1 MTAKNV
7 IKIGTRGSALALYQ
21 ANLVQVLLEQSC
33 RNNGFPYS
41 FELVEIKTTGD
52 KVLDRRLSEIGGKA
66 LFTKEIDVALLDGRV
81 DIAVHS
87 MKDCETWLPSGF
99 KLAAILERENPLDAF
114 ISQQNTSLMDLPS
127 GATFGTCSL
136 RRTSQTLHLRPDLK
150 TTLFRGN
157 IQTRLH
163 KVKEGEADA
172 TMLAVAGLS
181 RMGLLDRSCQTFTP
195 QDMTPCAGQ
204 GGIGIVCL
212 QENDTLIDMLHTINH
227 GPSFDAIALERHF
240 LEHIEGHCGTPVG
253 ALVTFDG
260 DQTHFTAC
268 VATIDGQDLWREEL
282 SLQTRHVKPEIARLG
297 KEMKQW
303 LHKHNL

>member
-21 ANLVQVLLEQSC
+21 ANLVQALLEQSC

-66 LFTKEIDVALLDGRV
+66 LFTKEIDVALLDGRI
-81 DIAVHS
+81 DMAVHS

-99 KLAAILERENPLDAF
+99 KLAAIVERENPLDAF
-114 ISQQNTSLMDLPS
+114 ISQHNTSLSKLPE

-136 RRTSQTLHLRPDLK
+136 RRTSQILHLRPDLK

-181 RMGLLDRSCQTFTP
+181 RMGLMDRACQTFTS
-195 QDMTPCAGQ
+195 QEMTPCAGQ

-212 QENDTLIDMLHTINH
+212 QEKEALIDILQTINH
-227 GPSFDAIALERHF
+227 GPSFDAITLERHF
-240 LEHIEGHCGTPVG
+240 LENIDGHCGTPVG

-260 DQTHFTAC
+260 EQTHFVAC
-268 VATIDGQDLWREEL
+268 VATVDGKELWREEL
-282 SLQTRHVKPEIARLG
+282 SQETNKIEPEIARLG

-303 LHKHNL
+303 LKNHNL